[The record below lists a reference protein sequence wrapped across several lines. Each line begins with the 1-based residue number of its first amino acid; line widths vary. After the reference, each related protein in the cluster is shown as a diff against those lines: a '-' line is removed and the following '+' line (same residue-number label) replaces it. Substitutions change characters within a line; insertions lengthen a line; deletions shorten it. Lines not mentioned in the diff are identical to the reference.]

1 MKIKKILVLVM
12 TFAMLL
18 SAFAPTLGVFA
29 EAGHAHD
36 ENDAKGTLNYV
47 SIGDSMTN
55 GYGFEGYEQG
65 KTNSNNHMSLD
76 RFIAGDG
83 VYGDGS
89 YALQFADYL
98 QGLGY
103 DVNHTKLAVSA
114 LRAEDLLYLLNG
126 GAEGEHHDD
135 WFDEVVYY
143 STGAYDYSVVPTLS
157 AHYQNAVKNAD
168 VITLGIGNASFGAFM
183 LSRMTSALGVMG
195 GSLDDDQL
203 EMYTLENALA
213 MLENEEDE
221 AKVLELYNKFYG
233 ELLNY
238 VDEATVEQFKLETIS
253 EIFAYVVAGFLVSY
267 SKVIDKIVEINESEN
282 LEIMLIGL
290 MNTTYGMK
298 IALDEETI
306 IPFGDIMD
314 EMFGLLNAYIAA
326 YPTAQQAAGNYKGVT
341 FYYAE
346 NTQPNFIVNA
356 LPELKNEG
364 WTNTDGGRL
373 SADIIRSRTITTYNE
388 TIRDMVSNMFESMLG
403 GALPYATPESVNTYE
418 NDGWMAL
425 LPNVPLAISTA

>member
-29 EAGHAHD
+29 EAGHDHD
-36 ENDAKGTLNYV
+36 ENGANGTLNYV

-65 KTNSNNHMSLD
+65 KTNPDNHMSLD
-76 RFIAGDG
+76 RFVAGEG
-83 VYGDGS
+83 VYGEGS

-98 QGLGY
+98 QSLGY
-103 DVNHTKLAVSA
+103 DINHTKLAVSA

-143 STGAYDYSVVPTLS
+143 STGAYDYSVVPALS

-183 LSRMTSALGVMG
+183 LSRMTSALEVLG

-221 AKVLELYNKFYG
+221 ANEAFD
-233 ELLNY
+233 
-238 VDEATVEQFKLETIS
+238 VDN
-253 EIFAYVVAGFLVSY
+253 
-267 SKVIDKIVEINESEN
+267 IVD
-282 LEIMLIGL
+282 GL
-290 MNTTYGMK
+290 MLDNSWSLNQYK
-298 IALDEETI
+298 NKQKDREEPWDEIEKSIIA
-306 IPFGDIMD
+306 
-314 EMFGLLNAYIAA
+314 NIADDVVVSV
-326 YPTAQQAAGNYKGVT
+326 KGRNIEIVIT
-341 FYYAE
+341 K
-346 NTQPNFIVNA
+346 NF
-356 LPELKNEG
+356 K
-364 WTNTDGGRL
+364 
-373 SADIIRSRTITTYNE
+373 
-388 TIRDMVSNMFESMLG
+388 
-403 GALPYATPESVNTYE
+403 
-418 NDGWMAL
+418 
-425 LPNVPLAISTA
+425 